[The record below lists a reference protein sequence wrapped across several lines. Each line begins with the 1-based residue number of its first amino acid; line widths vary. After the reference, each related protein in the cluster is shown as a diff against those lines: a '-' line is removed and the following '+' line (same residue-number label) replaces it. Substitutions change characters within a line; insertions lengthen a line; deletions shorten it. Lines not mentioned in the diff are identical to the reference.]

1 MQSAARSLMDEH
13 GWMTGSTSAASRRL
27 VKHDNEA
34 GAKVKSMAA
43 AAAALSAADT
53 TCVPLNSAL
62 AATTG
67 GNFVGEEDN
76 HGCVG
81 TVPARRARGRPVMIR
96 RSTGTATKQ

>member
-1 MQSAARSLMDEH
+1 MQSAVRSLMDEH

-34 GAKVKSMAA
+34 GAKVKSIAA

-62 AATTG
+62 AATTS
-67 GNFVGEEDN
+67 GNFVDEDN

-81 TVPARRARGRPVMIR
+81 AVPARRARGRPVMIR